1 MHYNLLDFKIT
12 DHFRQRAYERYN
24 VNDTELQQFLLD
36 NSPIHDVNI
45 SLVNG
50 RITALSDKGNMFI
63 LDVNRKLLLTVYPSV
78 NPAIANS
85 NKELFDA
92 QLASLI
98 QISTLKTAQD
108 MMQAIIDNTTKLAQN
123 IHKLQTES
131 IQNLSIDIL
140 QDIQQDMSML
150 KTTMRIISQ
159 ETGHYTKH
167 QAMLDDKKNE
177 PTHEP
182 TPKEMNI
189 KVENS
194 GIKQK
199 EIIIDE
205 PIQQTHYDKE
215 QAINSALIRDK
226 QILKDILTSKDKVKL
241 HNWLTMHTSQQVA
254 THAAKLLKESCTQTT
269 LELGLR
275 PQLNL
280 VKYNQFKTYLQ
291 SLINKRT

>member
-12 DHFRQRAYERYN
+12 DHFRQRAFERYN
-24 VNDTELQQFLLD
+24 VDETELQQFLLD

-50 RITALSDKGNMFI
+50 RITALSDAGNMFI
-63 LDVNRKLLLTVYPSV
+63 VDVNRKLLITVYPSV
-78 NPAIANS
+78 NPAIVNS

-98 QISTLKTAQD
+98 QITTLKTAQD
-108 MMQAIIDNTTKLAQN
+108 MMQAITDTTTKLAQN

-140 QDIQQDMSML
+140 QDIQKDMAML

-159 ETGHYTKH
+159 ETGHYTQH
-167 QAMLDDKKNE
+167 QALLDDKKNE
-177 PTHEP
+177 PT
-182 TPKEMNI
+182 PKEMNV

-199 EIIIDE
+199 ETIIDE

-215 QAINSALIRDK
+215 QAINSTLIRDK

-254 THAAKLLKESCTQTT
+254 THAAKLIKESCTQTT

-275 PQLNL
+275 PQLKL
-280 VKYNQFKTYLQ
+280 VKYNQFKTFLQ
-291 SLINKRT
+291 SLINKRK

>member
-1 MHYNLLDFKIT
+1 
-12 DHFRQRAYERYN
+12 
-24 VNDTELQQFLLD
+24 
-36 NSPIHDVNI
+36 
-45 SLVNG
+45 
-50 RITALSDKGNMFI
+50 MFI
-63 LDVNRKLLLTVYPSV
+63 VDINRKILLTVYPSV
-78 NPAIANS
+78 NPAIANR

-108 MMQAIIDNTTKLAQN
+108 MMQAIIDNTTQLAQN

-131 IQNLSIDIL
+131 IQNLSMDIL

-159 ETGHYTKH
+159 ETGHYAKH
-167 QAMLDDKKNE
+167 QAMLDDKQNE
-177 PTHEP
+177 A
-182 TPKEMNI
+182 TPKEIDSNA
-189 KVENS
+189 ENQ
-194 GIKQK
+194 GITQKAIISNEPKQ
-199 EIIIDE
+199 
-205 PIQQTHYDKE
+205 PQTHYEKE
-215 QAINSALIRDK
+215 QAINSALIKDK

-291 SLINKRT
+291 SLINKRK

>member
-1 MHYNLLDFKIT
+1 MHYNLRDFKIT
-12 DHFRQRAYERYN
+12 DHFRQRAFERYN
-24 VNDTELQQFLLD
+24 VDDTKLQQFLID

-50 RITALSDKGNMFI
+50 RITALSDAGNMFI
-63 LDVNRKLLLTVYPSV
+63 VDVNRKLLITVYPSI
-78 NPAIANS
+78 NPAIANR

-150 KTTMRIISQ
+150 NTTMRIISQ

-167 QAMLDDKKNE
+167 QTTLDEKDL
-177 PTHEP
+177 
-182 TPKEMNI
+182 TPKELDLD
-189 KVENS
+189 VENQ
-194 GIKQK
+194 GMNQK
-199 EIIIDE
+199 AIISDE
-205 PIQQTHYDKE
+205 PKQQTHYEKE
-215 QAINSALIRDK
+215 QAINSALIKDK

-241 HNWLTMHTSQQVA
+241 HNWLTRHTSQQVA

-269 LELGLR
+269 LEFGLR

-291 SLINKRT
+291 SLINKRK

>member
-12 DHFRQRAYERYN
+12 DHFRQRAFERYN
-24 VNDTELQQFLLD
+24 VDDTELQQFLLD

-50 RITALSDKGNMFI
+50 RITALSDAGNMFI
-63 LDVNRKLLLTVYPSV
+63 VDINRKLLLTVYPSV

-131 IQNLSIDIL
+131 IQNLSVDIL

-167 QAMLDDKKNE
+167 QAMLDDKQNE
-177 PTHEP
+177 A
-182 TPKEMNI
+182 TPKEIDSNI
-189 KVENS
+189 ENQ
-194 GIKQK
+194 GITQKTIISNEPKQH
-199 EIIIDE
+199 
-205 PIQQTHYDKE
+205 QTNYDKE